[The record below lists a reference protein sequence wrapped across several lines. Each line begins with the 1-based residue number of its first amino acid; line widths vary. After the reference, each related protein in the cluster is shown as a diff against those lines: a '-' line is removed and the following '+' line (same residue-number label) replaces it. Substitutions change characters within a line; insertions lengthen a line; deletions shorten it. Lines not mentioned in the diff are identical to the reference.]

1 MMSRERVAVVT
12 GGGSGMGLATSRR
25 LASEGARIAIFDIDG
40 AAGEAAAKLI
50 REAGGAAIALPVDI
64 TDRAQVDEAVR
75 LTRKAFGPVN
85 VMINNAGLSR
95 NEKFLTITQES
106 WDLVMAVNLT
116 GTFNCTQAVI
126 DDMVA
131 AEWGRV
137 VSIAS
142 YAGQA
147 GTSWMTHYSAAKGA
161 VIAFTKALA
170 REFGPYQI
178 TANTICPGGIDT
190 PMLRRGREKGNF
202 VQREGEPHDPT
213 RPQAPPPAL
222 GRIGQPEEIA
232 ATCAF
237 LASEESS
244 FVTGQTIGVN
254 GGTYM

>member
-1 MMSRERVAVVT
+1 MIT
-12 GGGSGMGLATSRR
+12 GGGSGMGLATSKL
-25 LASEGARIAIFDIDG
+25 LASQGAKIAIFDMDV
-40 AAGEAAAKLI
+40 AAGEVVAKNI
-50 REAGGAAIALPVDI
+50 SDAGGTAIALQVDI
-64 TDRAQVDEAVR
+64 TDRAQVDAAVAE
-75 LTRKAFGPVN
+75 TRKQLGPVN
-85 VMINNAGLSR
+85 VMINNAGMSA
-95 NEKFLTITQES
+95 NEKFLKISQAS
-106 WDLVMAVNLT
+106 WDKVLAVNLT

-126 DDMVA
+126 EDMVA
-131 AEWGRV
+131 QEWGRV

-147 GTSWMTHYSAAKGA
+147 GTAWMTHYSAAKGA

-178 TANTICPGGIDT
+178 TANTICPGGINT
-190 PMLRRGREKGNF
+190 PMLRRGRERGNF
-202 VQREGEPHDPT
+202 VQKEGEPHDPT
-213 RPQAPPPAL
+213 RPVAPPPAL
-222 GRIGQPEEIA
+222 GRVGEPEEIA